1 MADLV
6 KATAIV
12 VVHHG
17 KPFSNTL
24 AIADGVGLEHQFVIR
39 LVRKYEKDFQEFG
52 KVAFETRN
60 SPEATSDFQSR
71 NSRGRPTEY
80 AELNE
85 DQATYLMTL
94 FRNTEVVRAFKIKL
108 VKAFRKAIN
117 ELTRLRNQRQDPE
130 WQQARITQKAA
141 QRITNQ
147 IVQTVREE
155 CGKSTGAHHFINEE
169 LLLNEL
175 VTGIRQATN
184 RDTWPPE
191 AINFSVVASTK
202 NASLAIRGLSNKE
215 RRKALLPWAA
225 QARPFQ
231 GQLLED
237 AR

>member
-1 MADLV
+1 MPDLV
-6 KATAIV
+6 KATSIV
-12 VVHHG
+12 AVHHG
-17 KPFSNTL
+17 KPFTNTL
-24 AIADGVGLEHQFVIR
+24 AIADGVGIEHKNVIS
-39 LVRKYEKDFQEFG
+39 LVRKFQKDFEEFG
-52 KVAFETRN
+52 PFAFQTRKGIAL
-60 SPEATSDFQSR
+60 PQGGFAKE
-71 NSRGRPTEY
+71 TEY

-85 DQATYLMTL
+85 DHATYLMTL
-94 FRNTEVVRAFKIKL
+94 FRNTEIVRAFKIKL

-117 ELTRLRNQRQDPE
+117 ELSRLRNQRQDPE

-147 IVQTVREE
+147 IVKTVREE
-155 CGKSTGAHHFINEE
+155 CGKSTGPHHFINEE

-231 GQLLED
+231 CQLLED